1 MQAAPL
7 RLLTWGRAAGIL
19 SILHGPWPRTK
30 RDPEQAT
37 QPETTRARGGGL
49 DLRGGAGAA
58 QKAVLGLLGVGAD
71 LAPPALAAFAT
82 YSDYRSIFQ
91 NPLGLI

>member
-1 MQAAPL
+1 M
-7 RLLTWGRAAGIL
+7 GRGRVRSGIRNR
-19 SILHGPWPRTK
+19 PRNRK
-30 RDPEQAT
+30 PQE
-37 QPETTRARGGGL
+37 PGGGL